1 MTVPIECGEG
11 FVHDAWDAPYYR
23 STRNK
28 LIHRKTTCDDAKRAP
43 ALRGLSHHLP
53 IPVVLPI

>member
-11 FVHDAWDAPYYR
+11 FVYDAWDALHYR

-28 LIHRKTTCDDAKRAP
+28 LIHRKITCHDAKRDP

-53 IPVVLPI
+53 MPVVLPI